1 MSERSDAG
9 PADGD
14 SPVEPKRKP
23 ERRWPMAAAVLAAA
37 GLQVI
42 TPREGRL
49 PAWWVIPIVEVAMLV
64 ILIARDPGRI
74 DKRSVALRRQ
84 TIFLIGFMT
93 AATIGGVIRLSWQ
106 ILDGTS
112 RVSAGALLG
121 RGAGVWITNVIVFSL
136 WYWELDRGG
145 PAERAAAAPI
155 EPSFVFPEDGIPERV
170 AEGWMPQY
178 PDYLY
183 LAFSTGTA
191 FSATDTAPVRMW
203 AKMTLLLESSLSLV
217 IAVLVV
223 ARAINVLP
231 GS

>member
-1 MSERSDAG
+1 
-9 PADGD
+9 
-14 SPVEPKRKP
+14 
-23 ERRWPMAAAVLAAA
+23 MAAAVLSAA
-37 GLQVI
+37 GIQVI

-49 PAWWVIPIVEVAMLV
+49 PIWWLIPVVEVVMLV
-64 ILIARDPGRI
+64 VLIVRDPGRI

-84 TIFLIGFMT
+84 TILLIAFMT
-93 AATIGGVIRLSWQ
+93 AGTIGGVLLLSIQ

-112 RVSAGALLG
+112 KVSAGALLG

-145 PAERAAAAPI
+145 PAERAAGADIPV
-155 EPSFVFPEDGIPERV
+155 SFVFPEDGIPERV
-170 AEGWMPQY
+170 AQGWMPQY

-217 IAVLVV
+217 IAILVV